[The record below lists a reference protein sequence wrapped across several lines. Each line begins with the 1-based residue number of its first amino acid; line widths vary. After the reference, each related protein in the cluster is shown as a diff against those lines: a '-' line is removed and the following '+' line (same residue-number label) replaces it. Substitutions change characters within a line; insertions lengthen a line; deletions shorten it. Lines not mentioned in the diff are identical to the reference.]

1 MSLLFF
7 KRVLAN
13 PLRVGYVVPS
23 SPFLTRQTARR
34 IDFSRPRVVVELGP
48 GEGCHT
54 RQIVKRMNSESTLI
68 LFELDEEF
76 VMHLRKQ
83 FFGDPRVT
91 ILHADALH
99 LLETL
104 QKMGHS
110 HCDYIV
116 SGLPFFVIE
125 PKTKDKLLRSIAMA
139 MDDKSRFITYQI
151 TTQLCD
157 QNHLFELAAKEYCP
171 LNFPP
176 INVLEFRKAAA
187 AA

>member
-7 KRVLAN
+7 RRALAN

-23 SPFLTRQTARR
+23 SPFLTRQTTRR

-54 RQIVKRMNSESTLI
+54 RQIVKRMNNESQLI

-76 VMHLRKQ
+76 VTCLRKQ
-83 FFGDPRVT
+83 FGEDPRVT
-91 ILHADALH
+91 VLHTDALH
-99 LLETL
+99 LPEVLRE
-104 QKMGHS
+104 MGHP
-110 HCDYIV
+110 HCDYIL

-125 PKTKDKLLRSIAMA
+125 PKAKDKLLRSIATVMNNQ
-139 MDDKSRFITYQI
+139 SRFLNYQI

-157 QNHLFELAAKEYCP
+157 NHQLFELVAKEYCP
-171 LNFPP
+171 LNLPP
-176 INVLEFRKAAA
+176 INVLEFRKAVGA
-187 AA
+187 